1 MPKAKTKKQSPKKG
15 TLEAEI
21 EALTPEMRA
30 SVIRAKQWMADSL
43 TWVEDFFGDNIR
55 EASERGGFEVKT
67 RTGLTEQQE
76 QGLVELSKLINAKLK
91 VSVKGAKLTEEEQKY
106 AKKIGLSIMSGKGT
120 GKDFFAALVSMYFM
134 TVFENAKGLAT
145 ANTGKQLKNVFWS
158 ELAKIMSL
166 AKKVDPTDPR
176 SITVLE
182 DVFVWQSEKI
192 FWKTKQGKQWF
203 MEAAT
208 VNPNASSEEQA
219 KALTGRHEDHM
230 IFIIDEAIGVPEPA
244 LMALEETMTGKLNI
258 ALMIF
263 NPFRSR
269 GYAIDSQYKDAEKWV
284 ALRWN
289 AENCERVTPA
299 SIAIKKAYGLD
310 SNPYRVSVLGLPP
323 TADANTLIP
332 TDWIHDAVARE
343 IEVPEEYPLIKGG
356 DFGAGGDNSIIC
368 TRRGGQIYPF
378 KRNNTQ
384 DSNALTD
391 WVVNDF
397 YHAEAAALFGDVIG
411 IGWAIMGNLRKA
423 IGGHKVRSVDS
434 RSKAMREEVYF
445 NKRAENFMKL
455 REQFENG
462 LISIPDDE
470 NLIDQL
476 SVLRKKED
484 NRGRIQ
490 IIAKSEIKKELKEG
504 GSPDE
509 ADALAISYAFPDER
523 YMKIKDDDDLEEGR
537 RRVRRPDY
545 GNTENSFLYA

>member
-1 MPKAKTKKQSPKKG
+1 MPKAKKQSPKKG

-55 EASERGGFEVKT
+55 EASARGGFEVKT

-76 QGLVELSKLINAKLK
+76 DGLIELSKLIRAKLK
-91 VSVKGAKLTEEEQKY
+91 VSVKGAKLTEEEELY

-120 GKDFFAALVSMYFM
+120 GKDFFAALVSMYFL

-258 ALMIF
+258 AVMIF
-263 NPFRSR
+263 NPFRSK
-269 GYAIDSQYKDAEKWV
+269 GYAIDSQYKDSGKWV

-299 SIAIKKAYGLD
+299 SIEVKKAYGLE

-323 TADANTLIP
+323 IADSNTLIP
-332 TDWIHDAVARE
+332 YDWIQDAIGRE
-343 IEVPEEYPLIKGG
+343 LTIPEEYPLIKSG
-356 DFGAGGDNSIIC
+356 DFGAGGDNSVIC
-368 TRRGGQIYPF
+368 TRRGGHMFPF
-378 KRNNTQ
+378 KKNNTQ
-384 DSNALTD
+384 NSNELVD

-397 YHAEAAALFGDVIG
+397 RHSEAAAFYGDVIG
-411 IGWAIMGNLRKA
+411 IGWGVMGNLRKEL
-423 IGGHKVRSVDS
+423 GGHRARSVDS
-434 RSKAMREEVYF
+434 RAKAMREDKF
-445 NKRAENFMKL
+445 GNKRAENYWTM

-470 NLIDQL
+470 AFIDQL
-476 SVLRKKED
+476 SVIRTKID
-484 NRGRIQ
+484 NRGRIW
-490 IIAKSEIKKELKEG
+490 IISKADIKKEMKEG
-504 GSPDE
+504 NSPDE
-509 ADALAISYAFPDER
+509 ADSAAQSYAFPDER

-537 RRVRRPDY
+537 RRVRRPSY
-545 GNTENSFLYA
+545 GDTENSFLYA